1 MPNLLHIPGKSVRM
15 SCGQIWESIFLKHPS
30 PNNYNERKSL
40 RIKGLPHFHEHL
52 DSQGII
58 LKLTPN

>member
-1 MPNLLHIPGKSVRM
+1 MPNLIHILEKSVRI
-15 SCGQIWESIFLKHPS
+15 SYDQILESIFLKHPS
-30 PNNYNERKSL
+30 ANNCNKQKSL
-40 RIKGLPHFHEHL
+40 RIKGLSHFHEHL